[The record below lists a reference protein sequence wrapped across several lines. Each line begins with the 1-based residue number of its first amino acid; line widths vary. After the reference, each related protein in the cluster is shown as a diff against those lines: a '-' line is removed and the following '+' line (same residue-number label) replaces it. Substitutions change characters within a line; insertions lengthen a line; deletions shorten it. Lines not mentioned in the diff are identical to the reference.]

1 MSITIEMIEQ
11 VLEATNADYRMIKQA
26 LIDADGDVDKAIEAI
41 RSETAAE
48 PERSI
53 IRDPAEESAAEAEN
67 EEAEVKAEETEEGTE
82 EKAEETES
90 GSEEES
96 EGKTEKDP
104 MDDWSIDEFAE
115 KMIDRLKKR
124 IEEGN
129 VDRIRI
135 SREGTT
141 ILNIPLG
148 LGIIGGLFSIATVP
162 WAVILGILTA
172 MGLNCKVEIITKDG
186 DSEEM

>member
-11 VLEATNADYRMIKQA
+11 VLEATNADYRRIKQA
-26 LIDADGDVDKAIEAI
+26 LVDAGGDVDTAIEAI
-41 RSETAAE
+41 RSEMAAE

-53 IRDPAEESAAEAEN
+53 IPDPAEEGAAEAE
-67 EEAEVKAEETEEGTE
+67 EEKAEDKTEEEKTEEPEEGTE
-82 EKAEETES
+82 
-90 GSEEES
+90 
-96 EGKTEKDP
+96 KDP
-104 MDDWSIDEFAE
+104 TEDWSMDEFAE

-129 VDRIRI
+129 VERIRI

-148 LGIIGGLFSIATVP
+148 LGIIGGIFSIATIP

-172 MGLNCKVEIITKDG
+172 MGLNCKIEIITKDG